1 MGGERGAGRPG
12 CKFGMAHVRQLG
24 LDARHVVMRRPVEYR
39 RTLAGVKGRLPI
51 SQAGGTIPRL
61 KRRCST
67 RLHRRRHETD
77 RGPWP
82 QLNRV

>member
-39 RTLAGVKGRLPI
+39 RTLAGVKDVC
-51 SQAGGTIPRL
+51 QYL
-61 KRRCST
+61 KPAVRY
-67 RLHRRRHETD
+67 
-77 RGPWP
+77 RG
-82 QLNRV
+82 